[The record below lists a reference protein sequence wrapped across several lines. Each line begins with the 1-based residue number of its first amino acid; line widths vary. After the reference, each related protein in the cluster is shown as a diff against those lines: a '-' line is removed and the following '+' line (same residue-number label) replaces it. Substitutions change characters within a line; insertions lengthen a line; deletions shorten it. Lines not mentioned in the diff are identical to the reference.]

1 MDRYA
6 EKLMKRYKLSPE
18 QAQALVDAGFR
29 TPKDIIRARKAEI
42 RAVEGVGEAT
52 VKKLRR

>member
-1 MDRYA
+1 MDRHA